1 MLRILSIRVI
11 FRLRGVKMKKKF
23 KVLVWIVSILTIV
36 LAVSLGAVFRT
47 NDVLPAS
54 SNNIVES
61 TLDNKK
67 EFEET
72 TITIGSTGDI
82 LIHSPI
88 FRSVY
93 NSENGTYDFDNIF
106 KYVNDI
112 YSSYDLMVADLEQPL
127 GGEEKGY
134 SGFPLF
140 NAPDS
145 IADALKNNGV
155 DLLLTANNHCYD
167 QSSDGFYRTMSV
179 LKERQIEFI
188 GSREVNDKPYIV
200 KDVNGIK
207 VGMINYTYET
217 EALTDTK
224 YINGIPM
231 NSETAPL
238 LNSFNY
244 SKLDEFY
251 SEFQTNMNNMYA
263 DGADV
268 IIAYMHWGEEYSL
281 SANDYQ
287 KKIAQ
292 KLCDFGVDAIVGGH
306 THCIEPTDLLYS
318 EISGKQTPIIYSTGN
333 QLSNQRKETLSKFTY
348 NTPYF
353 EDGVIYELSFKRKA
367 DGSVVLSDVSY
378 TATWCN
384 LFDGHY
390 RIIPLDDEHKS
401 SVAHLGRTTEM
412 KNSLKRTKSLLDEG
426 IKKFKNEYEQVDLR
440 NKLTE

>member
-1 MLRILSIRVI
+1 MKNKSKIVI
-11 FRLRGVKMKKKF
+11 WAASL
-23 KVLVWIVSILTIV
+23 LIISLTIV
-36 LAVSLGAVFRT
+36 FG
-47 NDVLPAS
+47 VLNRNTEKISPVN
-54 SNNIVES
+54 SNNIVTSE
-61 TLDNKK
+61 NKETDSK
-67 EFEET
+67 NSQKYEET
-72 TITIGSTGDI
+72 TIKIGTVGDI

-93 NSENGTYDFDNIF
+93 DSASDSYDFNDIF
-106 KYVNDI
+106 KYVKDI

-127 GGEEKGY
+127 GGKEKGY

-179 LKERQIEFI
+179 LKEKQIDFI
-188 GSREVNDKPYIV
+188 GTREKESKPYII
-200 KDVNGIK
+200 KDISGIK

-217 EALTDTK
+217 EALTDTT
-224 YINGIPM
+224 YVNGIPM
-231 NSETAPL
+231 NSETSPL

-244 SKLDEFY
+244 NNLDKFYTEFK
-251 SEFQTNMNNMYA
+251 TNMDSMYA

-268 IIAYMHWGEEYSL
+268 IIAFMHWGEEYSL

-306 THCIEPTDLLYS
+306 THCIEPTDLITS
-318 EISGKQTPIIYSTGN
+318 QVSGKQTPIIYSLGN
-333 QLSNQRKETLSKFTY
+333 QLSNQRKETLSKFSY
-348 NTPYF
+348 DSPYF
-353 EDGVIYELSFKRKA
+353 EDGVIYEVSFTRKA

-384 LFDGHY
+384 LFDTQY

-401 SVAHLGRTTEM
+401 AVAHLGRTSEM
-412 KNSLKRTKSLLDEG
+412 QNSLKRTKGLLDEG
-426 IKKFKNEYEQVDLR
+426 IEKFKNEYKQIDLR
-440 NKLTE
+440 KNK

>member
-1 MLRILSIRVI
+1 MKNKSKIVI
-11 FRLRGVKMKKKF
+11 WAASL
-23 KVLVWIVSILTIV
+23 LIISLTIV
-36 LAVSLGAVFRT
+36 FG
-47 NDVLPAS
+47 VLNRNTEKISPVN
-54 SNNIVES
+54 SNNIVTSE
-61 TLDNKK
+61 NKETDSK
-67 EFEET
+67 NSQKYEET
-72 TITIGSTGDI
+72 TIKIGTVGDI

-93 NSENGTYDFDNIF
+93 DSASDSYDFNDIF
-106 KYVNDI
+106 KYVKDI

-127 GGEEKGY
+127 GGKEKGY

-179 LKERQIEFI
+179 LKEKQIDFI
-188 GSREVNDKPYIV
+188 GTREKESKPYII
-200 KDVNGIK
+200 KDISGIK

-217 EALTDTK
+217 EALTDTT
-224 YINGIPM
+224 YVNGIPM
-231 NSETAPL
+231 NSETSPL

-244 SKLDEFY
+244 NNLDKFYTEFK
-251 SEFQTNMNNMYA
+251 TNMDSMYA

-268 IIAYMHWGEEYSL
+268 IIAFMHWGEEYSL

-306 THCIEPTDLLYS
+306 THCIEPTDLITS
-318 EISGKQTPIIYSTGN
+318 QVSGKQTPIIYSVGN
-333 QLSNQRKETLSKFTY
+333 QLSNQRKETLSKFSY
-348 NTPYF
+348 DSPYF
-353 EDGVIYELSFKRKA
+353 EDGVIYEVSFTRKA

-384 LFDGHY
+384 LFDTQY

-401 SVAHLGRTTEM
+401 AVAHLGRTSEM
-412 KNSLKRTKSLLDEG
+412 QNSLKRTKGLLDEG
-426 IKKFKNEYEQVDLR
+426 IEKFKNEYKQIDLR
-440 NKLTE
+440 KNK

>member
-1 MLRILSIRVI
+1 
-11 FRLRGVKMKKKF
+11 MKKNAKI
-23 KVLVWIVSILTIV
+23 LIWISSLLIIAIVMGFGVYSRNNETVPVSGGNVAET
-36 LAVSLGAVFRT
+36 AVT
-47 NDVLPAS
+47 
-54 SNNIVES
+54 
-61 TLDNKK
+61 TKK
-67 EFEET
+67 HKET

-93 NSENGTYDFDNIF
+93 DSKSDTYDFNSIF
-106 KYVNDI
+106 KYVKDI

-145 IADALKNNGV
+145 IADALKNSGV
-155 DLLLTANNHCYD
+155 DLLLTANNHSYD
-167 QSSDGFYRTMSV
+167 QGSDGFFRTMSV
-179 LKERQIEFI
+179 LKNKRIEFI
-188 GSREVNDKPYIV
+188 GTREKDAKPYIV
-200 KDVNGIK
+200 KDIQGIK

-231 NSETAPL
+231 NSETSPL

-244 SKLDEFY
+244 DRLDEFY
-251 SEFQTNMNNMYA
+251 AEFKTNMSNMYE

-306 THCIEPTDLLYS
+306 THCIEPTDLLSS

-333 QLSNQRKETLSKFTY
+333 QLSNQRKETMSEFTY
-348 NTPYF
+348 DTPYF
-353 EDGVIYELSFKRKA
+353 EDGVIYELSFTRKV
-367 DGSVVLSDVSY
+367 DGSVVLSNVSY

-384 LFDGHY
+384 LFDGQY
-390 RIIPLDDEHKS
+390 RIIPLGNEYKNLIS
-401 SVAHLGRTTEM
+401 HLGRDSEM
-412 KNSLKRTKSLLDEG
+412 QNSLNRTKSLLDKG
-426 IKKFKNEYEQVDLR
+426 IKKFKKKIQAN
-440 NKLTE
+440 

>member
-1 MLRILSIRVI
+1 MKNKSKIVI
-11 FRLRGVKMKKKF
+11 WAASL
-23 KVLVWIVSILTIV
+23 LIISLTIV
-36 LAVSLGAVFRT
+36 FG
-47 NDVLPAS
+47 VLNRNTEKISPVN
-54 SNNIVES
+54 SNNIVTSE
-61 TLDNKK
+61 NKETDSK
-67 EFEET
+67 NSQKYEET
-72 TITIGSTGDI
+72 TIKIGTVGDI

-93 NSENGTYDFDNIF
+93 DSASDSYDFNDIF
-106 KYVNDI
+106 KYVKDV

-127 GGEEKGY
+127 GGKEKGY

-179 LKERQIEFI
+179 LKEKQIDFI
-188 GSREVNDKPYIV
+188 GTREKESKPYII
-200 KDVNGIK
+200 KDISGIK

-217 EALTDTK
+217 EALTDTT
-224 YINGIPM
+224 YVNGIPM
-231 NSETAPL
+231 NSETSPL

-244 SKLDEFY
+244 NNLDKFYTEFK
-251 SEFQTNMNNMYA
+251 TNMDSMYA

-268 IIAYMHWGEEYSL
+268 IIAFMHWGEEYSL

-292 KLCDFGVDAIVGGH
+292 KLCDFGVDAIIGGH
-306 THCIEPTDLLYS
+306 THCIEPTDLITS
-318 EISGKQTPIIYSTGN
+318 QVSGKQTPIIYSVGN
-333 QLSNQRKETLSKFTY
+333 QLSNQRKETLSKFSY
-348 NTPYF
+348 DSPYF
-353 EDGVIYELSFKRKA
+353 EDGVIYEVSFTRKA

-384 LFDGHY
+384 LFDTQY

-401 SVAHLGRTTEM
+401 AVAHLGRTSEM
-412 KNSLKRTKSLLDEG
+412 QNSLKRTKGLLDKG
-426 IKKFKNEYEQVDLR
+426 IEKFKNEYKQIDLR
-440 NKLTE
+440 KNK

>member
-1 MLRILSIRVI
+1 MKNKSKIVI
-11 FRLRGVKMKKKF
+11 WAASL
-23 KVLVWIVSILTIV
+23 LIISLTIV
-36 LAVSLGAVFRT
+36 FG
-47 NDVLPAS
+47 VLNRNTEKISPVN
-54 SNNIVES
+54 SNNIVTSE
-61 TLDNKK
+61 NKETDSK
-67 EFEET
+67 NSQKYEET
-72 TITIGSTGDI
+72 TIKIGTVGDI

-93 NSENGTYDFDNIF
+93 DSASDSYDFNDIF
-106 KYVNDI
+106 KYVKDI

-127 GGEEKGY
+127 GGKEKGY

-179 LKERQIEFI
+179 LKEKQIDFI
-188 GSREVNDKPYIV
+188 GTREKESKPYII
-200 KDVNGIK
+200 KDISGIK

-217 EALTDTK
+217 EALTDTT
-224 YINGIPM
+224 YVNGIPM
-231 NSETAPL
+231 NSETSPL

-244 SKLDEFY
+244 NNLDKFYTEFK
-251 SEFQTNMNNMYA
+251 TNMDSMYA

-268 IIAYMHWGEEYSL
+268 IIAFMHWGEEYSL

-306 THCIEPTDLLYS
+306 THCIEPTDLITS
-318 EISGKQTPIIYSTGN
+318 QVSGKQTPIIYSLGN
-333 QLSNQRKETLSKFTY
+333 QLSNQRKETLSKFSY
-348 NTPYF
+348 DSPYF
-353 EDGVIYELSFKRKA
+353 EDGVIYEVSFTRKA

-384 LFDGHY
+384 LFDTQY

-401 SVAHLGRTTEM
+401 AVAHLGRTSEM
-412 KNSLKRTKSLLDEG
+412 QNSLKRTKGLLDKG
-426 IKKFKNEYEQVDLR
+426 IEKFKNEYKQIDLR
-440 NKLTE
+440 KNK

>member
-1 MLRILSIRVI
+1 MKNKSKIVI
-11 FRLRGVKMKKKF
+11 WVAS
-23 KVLVWIVSILTIV
+23 LVIIALTITFGIFGRKEQV
-36 LAVSLGAVFRT
+36 VPVSG
-47 NDVLPAS
+47 
-54 SNNIVES
+54 NNVVETTQTS
-61 TLDNKK
+61 KQY
-67 EFEET
+67 EET
-72 TITIGSTGDI
+72 SIKIGSTGDI

-93 NSENGTYDFDNIF
+93 NSESDTYDFNNIF
-106 KYVNDI
+106 KYVKDI

-167 QSSDGFYRTMSV
+167 QSNDGFYRTMSV
-179 LKERQIEFI
+179 LKQKQIDFI
-188 GSREVNDKPYIV
+188 GTREAQDKPYII
-200 KDVNGIK
+200 KNINGIK

-217 EALTDTK
+217 ESLTDTK

-231 NSETAPL
+231 NSETSPL

-244 SKLDEFY
+244 NNLNAFYTEFE
-251 SEFQTNMNNMYA
+251 SNMDKMYQ

-287 KKIAQ
+287 KQIAQ

-306 THCIEPTDLLYS
+306 THCIEPTDLLFS

-333 QLSNQRKETLSKFTY
+333 QLSNQRKETLSKFSSS
-348 NTPYF
+348 TPYF
-353 EDGVIYELSFKRKA
+353 EDGVIYEIEFTRKS
-367 DGSVVLSDVSY
+367 DGSVVLSNVSY

-384 LFDGHY
+384 FFDGQY

-401 SVAHLGRTTEM
+401 TVSHLGRTTEM
-412 KNSLKRTKSLLDEG
+412 ENSLKRTKSLLDEG
-426 IKKFKNEYEQVDLR
+426 IKKFKTEYKQIDLR
-440 NKLTE
+440 KKK

>member
-1 MLRILSIRVI
+1 MKNKSKIVI
-11 FRLRGVKMKKKF
+11 WAASL
-23 KVLVWIVSILTIV
+23 LIISLTIV
-36 LAVSLGAVFRT
+36 FG
-47 NDVLPAS
+47 VLNRNTEKISPVN
-54 SNNIVES
+54 SNNIVTSE
-61 TLDNKK
+61 NKETDSK
-67 EFEET
+67 NSQKYEET
-72 TITIGSTGDI
+72 TIKIGTVGDI

-93 NSENGTYDFDNIF
+93 DSASDSYDFNDIF
-106 KYVNDI
+106 KYVKDV

-127 GGEEKGY
+127 GGKEKGY

-179 LKERQIEFI
+179 LKEKQIDFI
-188 GSREVNDKPYIV
+188 GTREKESKPYII
-200 KDVNGIK
+200 KDISGIK

-217 EALTDTK
+217 EALTDTT
-224 YINGIPM
+224 YVNGIPM
-231 NSETAPL
+231 NSETSPL

-244 SKLDEFY
+244 NNLDKFYTEFK
-251 SEFQTNMNNMYA
+251 TNMDSMYA

-268 IIAYMHWGEEYSL
+268 IIAFMHWGEEYSL

-306 THCIEPTDLLYS
+306 THCIEPTDLITS
-318 EISGKQTPIIYSTGN
+318 QVSGKQTPIIYSVGN
-333 QLSNQRKETLSKFTY
+333 QLSNQRKETLSKFSY
-348 NTPYF
+348 DSPYF
-353 EDGVIYELSFKRKA
+353 EDGVIYEVSFTRKA

-384 LFDGHY
+384 LFDTQY

-401 SVAHLGRTTEM
+401 AVAHLGRTSEM
-412 KNSLKRTKSLLDEG
+412 QNSLKRTKGLLDEG
-426 IKKFKNEYEQVDLR
+426 IEKFKNEYKQIDLR
-440 NKLTE
+440 KNK

>member
-1 MLRILSIRVI
+1 MKNKSKIVI
-11 FRLRGVKMKKKF
+11 WAASL
-23 KVLVWIVSILTIV
+23 LIISLTIV
-36 LAVSLGAVFRT
+36 FG
-47 NDVLPAS
+47 VLNRNTEKISPVN
-54 SNNIVES
+54 SNNIVTSE
-61 TLDNKK
+61 NKETVSENNQK
-67 EFEET
+67 YEET
-72 TITIGSTGDI
+72 TIKIGTVGDI

-93 NSENGTYDFDNIF
+93 DSASDSYDFNDIF
-106 KYVNDI
+106 KYVKDV

-127 GGEEKGY
+127 GGKEKGY

-179 LKERQIEFI
+179 LKEKQIDFI
-188 GSREVNDKPYIV
+188 GTREKESKPYII
-200 KDVNGIK
+200 KDISGIK

-217 EALTDTK
+217 EALTDTT
-224 YINGIPM
+224 YVNGIPM
-231 NSETAPL
+231 NSETSPL

-244 SKLDEFY
+244 NNLDKFYTEFK
-251 SEFQTNMNNMYA
+251 TNMDSMYA

-268 IIAYMHWGEEYSL
+268 IIAFMHWGEEYSL

-292 KLCDFGVDAIVGGH
+292 KLCDFGVDAIIGGH
-306 THCIEPTDLLYS
+306 THCIEPTDLITS
-318 EISGKQTPIIYSTGN
+318 QVSGKQTPIIYSVGN
-333 QLSNQRKETLSKFTY
+333 QLSNQRKETLSKFSY
-348 NTPYF
+348 DSPYF
-353 EDGVIYELSFKRKA
+353 EDGVIYEVSFTRKA

-384 LFDGHY
+384 LFDTQY

-401 SVAHLGRTTEM
+401 AVAHLGRTSEM
-412 KNSLKRTKSLLDEG
+412 QNSLKRTKGLLDKG
-426 IKKFKNEYEQVDLR
+426 IEKFKNEYKQIDLR
-440 NKLTE
+440 KNK

>member
-1 MLRILSIRVI
+1 MKNKSKIVI
-11 FRLRGVKMKKKF
+11 WAASL
-23 KVLVWIVSILTIV
+23 LIISLTIV
-36 LAVSLGAVFRT
+36 FG
-47 NDVLPAS
+47 VLNRNTEKISPVN
-54 SNNIVES
+54 SNNIVTSE
-61 TLDNKK
+61 NKETDSK
-67 EFEET
+67 NSQKYEET
-72 TITIGSTGDI
+72 TIKIGTVGDI

-93 NSENGTYDFDNIF
+93 DSASDSYDFNDIF
-106 KYVNDI
+106 KYVKDV

-127 GGEEKGY
+127 GGKEKGY

-179 LKERQIEFI
+179 LKEKQIDFI
-188 GSREVNDKPYIV
+188 GTREKESKPYII
-200 KDVNGIK
+200 KDISGIK

-217 EALTDTK
+217 EALTDTT
-224 YINGIPM
+224 YVNGIPM
-231 NSETAPL
+231 NSETSPL

-244 SKLDEFY
+244 NNLDKFYTEFK
-251 SEFQTNMNNMYA
+251 TNMDSMYA

-268 IIAYMHWGEEYSL
+268 IIAFMHWGEEYSL

-292 KLCDFGVDAIVGGH
+292 KLCDFGVDAIIGGH
-306 THCIEPTDLLYS
+306 THCIEPTDLITS
-318 EISGKQTPIIYSTGN
+318 QVSGKQTPIIYSLGN
-333 QLSNQRKETLSKFTY
+333 QLSNQRKETLSKFSY
-348 NTPYF
+348 DSPYF
-353 EDGVIYELSFKRKA
+353 EDGVIYEVSFTRKA

-384 LFDGHY
+384 LFDTQY

-401 SVAHLGRTTEM
+401 AVAHLGRTSEM
-412 KNSLKRTKSLLDEG
+412 QNSLKRTKGLLDKG
-426 IKKFKNEYEQVDLR
+426 IEKFKNEYKQIDLR
-440 NKLTE
+440 KNK

>member
-1 MLRILSIRVI
+1 MKNKSKIVI
-11 FRLRGVKMKKKF
+11 WAASL
-23 KVLVWIVSILTIV
+23 LIISLTIV
-36 LAVSLGAVFRT
+36 FG
-47 NDVLPAS
+47 VLNRNTEKISPVN
-54 SNNIVES
+54 SNNIVTSE
-61 TLDNKK
+61 NKETDSK
-67 EFEET
+67 NSQKYEET
-72 TITIGSTGDI
+72 TIKIGTVGDI

-93 NSENGTYDFDNIF
+93 DSASDSYDFNDIF
-106 KYVNDI
+106 KYVKDV

-127 GGEEKGY
+127 GGKEKGY

-179 LKERQIEFI
+179 LKEKQIDFI
-188 GSREVNDKPYIV
+188 GTREKESKPYII
-200 KDVNGIK
+200 KDISGIK

-217 EALTDTK
+217 EALTDTT
-224 YINGIPM
+224 YVNGIPM
-231 NSETAPL
+231 NSETSPL

-244 SKLDEFY
+244 NNLDKFYTEFK
-251 SEFQTNMNNMYA
+251 TNMDSMYA

-268 IIAYMHWGEEYSL
+268 IIAFMHWGEEYSL

-306 THCIEPTDLLYS
+306 THCIEPTDLITS
-318 EISGKQTPIIYSTGN
+318 QVSGKQTPIIYSVGN
-333 QLSNQRKETLSKFTY
+333 QLSNQRKETLSKFSY
-348 NTPYF
+348 DSPYF
-353 EDGVIYELSFKRKA
+353 EDGVIYEVSFTRKA

-384 LFDGHY
+384 LFDTQY

-401 SVAHLGRTTEM
+401 AVAHLGRTSEM
-412 KNSLKRTKSLLDEG
+412 QNSLKRTKGLLDKG
-426 IKKFKNEYEQVDLR
+426 IEKFKNEYKQIDLR
-440 NKLTE
+440 KNK

>member
-1 MLRILSIRVI
+1 MKNKSKIVI
-11 FRLRGVKMKKKF
+11 WAASL
-23 KVLVWIVSILTIV
+23 LIISLTIV
-36 LAVSLGAVFRT
+36 FG
-47 NDVLPAS
+47 VLNRNTEKISPVN
-54 SNNIVES
+54 SNNIVTSE
-61 TLDNKK
+61 NKETDSK
-67 EFEET
+67 NSQKYEET
-72 TITIGSTGDI
+72 TIKIGTVGDI

-93 NSENGTYDFDNIF
+93 DSASDSYDFNDIF
-106 KYVNDI
+106 KYVKDI

-127 GGEEKGY
+127 GGKEKGY

-179 LKERQIEFI
+179 LKEKQIDFI
-188 GSREVNDKPYIV
+188 GTREKESKPYII
-200 KDVNGIK
+200 KDISGIK

-217 EALTDTK
+217 EALTDTT
-224 YINGIPM
+224 YVNGIPM
-231 NSETAPL
+231 NSETSPL

-244 SKLDEFY
+244 NNLDKFYTEFK
-251 SEFQTNMNNMYA
+251 TNMDSMYA

-268 IIAYMHWGEEYSL
+268 IIAFMHWGEEYSL

-292 KLCDFGVDAIVGGH
+292 KLCDFGVDAIIGGH
-306 THCIEPTDLLYS
+306 THCIEPTDLITS
-318 EISGKQTPIIYSTGN
+318 QVSGKQTPIIYSLGN
-333 QLSNQRKETLSKFTY
+333 QLSNQRKETLSKFSY
-348 NTPYF
+348 DSPYF
-353 EDGVIYELSFKRKA
+353 EDGVIYEVSFTRKA

-384 LFDGHY
+384 LFDTHY

-401 SVAHLGRTTEM
+401 AVAHLGRTSEM
-412 KNSLKRTKSLLDEG
+412 QNSLKRTKGLLDKG
-426 IKKFKNEYEQVDLR
+426 IEKFKNEYKQIDLR
-440 NKLTE
+440 KNK

>member
-1 MLRILSIRVI
+1 MKNKSKIVI
-11 FRLRGVKMKKKF
+11 WAASL
-23 KVLVWIVSILTIV
+23 LIISLTIV
-36 LAVSLGAVFRT
+36 FG
-47 NDVLPAS
+47 VLNRNTEKISPVN
-54 SNNIVES
+54 SNNIVTSE
-61 TLDNKK
+61 NKETDSK
-67 EFEET
+67 NSQKYEET
-72 TITIGSTGDI
+72 TIKIGTVGDI

-93 NSENGTYDFDNIF
+93 DSASDSYDFNDIF
-106 KYVNDI
+106 KYVKDI

-127 GGEEKGY
+127 GGKEKGY

-179 LKERQIEFI
+179 LKEKQIDFI
-188 GSREVNDKPYIV
+188 GTREKESKPYII
-200 KDVNGIK
+200 KDISGIK

-217 EALTDTK
+217 EALTDTT
-224 YINGIPM
+224 YVNGIPM
-231 NSETAPL
+231 NSETSPL

-244 SKLDEFY
+244 NNLDKFYTEFK
-251 SEFQTNMNNMYA
+251 TNMDSMYA

-268 IIAYMHWGEEYSL
+268 IIAFMHWGEEYSL

-292 KLCDFGVDAIVGGH
+292 KLCDFGVDAIIGGH
-306 THCIEPTDLLYS
+306 THCIEPTDLITS
-318 EISGKQTPIIYSTGN
+318 QVSGKQTPIIYSVGN
-333 QLSNQRKETLSKFTY
+333 QLSNQRKETLSKFSY
-348 NTPYF
+348 DSPYF
-353 EDGVIYELSFKRKA
+353 EDGVIYEVSFTRKA

-384 LFDGHY
+384 LFDTQY

-401 SVAHLGRTTEM
+401 AVAHLGRTSEM
-412 KNSLKRTKSLLDEG
+412 QNSLKRTKGLLDKG
-426 IKKFKNEYEQVDLR
+426 IEKFKNEYKQIDLR
-440 NKLTE
+440 KNK

>member
-1 MLRILSIRVI
+1 MKNKSKIVI
-11 FRLRGVKMKKKF
+11 WAASL
-23 KVLVWIVSILTIV
+23 LIISLTIV
-36 LAVSLGAVFRT
+36 FG
-47 NDVLPAS
+47 VLNRNTEKISPVN
-54 SNNIVES
+54 SNNIVTSE
-61 TLDNKK
+61 NKETDSK
-67 EFEET
+67 NSQKYEET
-72 TITIGSTGDI
+72 TIKIGTVGDI

-93 NSENGTYDFDNIF
+93 DSASDSYDFNDIF
-106 KYVNDI
+106 KYVKDV

-127 GGEEKGY
+127 GGKEKGY

-179 LKERQIEFI
+179 LKEKQIDFI
-188 GSREVNDKPYIV
+188 GTREKESKPYII
-200 KDVNGIK
+200 KDIQGIK

-217 EALTDTK
+217 EALTDTT
-224 YINGIPM
+224 YVNGIPM
-231 NSETAPL
+231 NSETSPL

-244 SKLDEFY
+244 NNLDKFYTEFK
-251 SEFQTNMNNMYA
+251 TNMDSMYA

-268 IIAYMHWGEEYSL
+268 IIAFMHWGEEYSL

-292 KLCDFGVDAIVGGH
+292 KLCDFGVDAIIGGH
-306 THCIEPTDLLYS
+306 THCIEPTDLITS
-318 EISGKQTPIIYSTGN
+318 QVSGKQTPIIYSLGN
-333 QLSNQRKETLSKFTY
+333 QLSNQRKETLSKFSY
-348 NTPYF
+348 DSPYF
-353 EDGVIYELSFKRKA
+353 EDGVIYEVSFTRKA

-384 LFDGHY
+384 LFDTQY

-401 SVAHLGRTTEM
+401 AVAHLGRTSEM
-412 KNSLKRTKSLLDEG
+412 QNSLKRTKGLLDKG
-426 IKKFKNEYEQVDLR
+426 IEKFKNEYKQIDLR
-440 NKLTE
+440 KNK

>member
-1 MLRILSIRVI
+1 MKNKSKIVI
-11 FRLRGVKMKKKF
+11 WAASL
-23 KVLVWIVSILTIV
+23 LIISLTIV
-36 LAVSLGAVFRT
+36 FG
-47 NDVLPAS
+47 VLNRNTEKISPVN
-54 SNNIVES
+54 SNNIVTSE
-61 TLDNKK
+61 NKETDSK
-67 EFEET
+67 NSQKYEET
-72 TITIGSTGDI
+72 TIKIGTVGDI

-93 NSENGTYDFDNIF
+93 DSASDSYDFNDIF
-106 KYVNDI
+106 KYVKDI

-127 GGEEKGY
+127 GGKEKGY

-179 LKERQIEFI
+179 LKEKQIDFI
-188 GSREVNDKPYIV
+188 GTREKESKPYII
-200 KDVNGIK
+200 KDISGIK

-217 EALTDTK
+217 EALTDTT
-224 YINGIPM
+224 YVNGIPM
-231 NSETAPL
+231 NSETSPL

-244 SKLDEFY
+244 NNLDKFYTEFK
-251 SEFQTNMNNMYA
+251 TNMDSMYA

-268 IIAYMHWGEEYSL
+268 IIAFMHWGEEYSL

-306 THCIEPTDLLYS
+306 THCIEPTDLITS
-318 EISGKQTPIIYSTGN
+318 QVSGKQTPIIYSVGN
-333 QLSNQRKETLSKFTY
+333 QLSNQRKETLSKFSY
-348 NTPYF
+348 DSPYF
-353 EDGVIYELSFKRKA
+353 EDGVIYEVSFTRKA

-384 LFDGHY
+384 LFDTQY

-401 SVAHLGRTTEM
+401 AVAHLGRTLEM
-412 KNSLKRTKSLLDEG
+412 QNSLKRTKGLLDKG
-426 IKKFKNEYEQVDLR
+426 IEKFKNEYKQIDLR
-440 NKLTE
+440 KNK

>member
-1 MLRILSIRVI
+1 MRKSQKIILWLFSIVMI
-11 FRLRGVKMKKKF
+11 
-23 KVLVWIVSILTIV
+23 VLVIIFAINTKPEVV
-36 LAVSLGAVFRT
+36 E
-47 NDVLPAS
+47 PANS
-54 SNNIVES
+54 SNISKTEKVN
-61 TLDNKK
+61 DNKNK
-67 EFEET
+67 DQYTEE

-93 NSENGTYDFDNIF
+93 NSDTDTYDFNDIF
-106 KYVNDI
+106 KYVKDI
-112 YSSYDLMVADLEQPL
+112 YSSYDYMVADLEQPL
-127 GGEEKGY
+127 GGKDKGY

-145 IADALKNNGV
+145 IADALKNNSV

-179 LKERQIEFI
+179 LKEKNIEFI
-188 GSREVNDKPYIV
+188 GTRENESKPYIV
-200 KDVNGIK
+200 KDIKGIK

-217 EALTDTK
+217 EALSDTK
-224 YINGIPM
+224 YVNGIPM

-244 SKLDEFY
+244 NNLEEFY
-251 SEFQTNMNNMYA
+251 TEFEKNMDDMYN

-268 IIAYMHWGEEYSL
+268 IIAYMHWGTEYLL

-292 KLCDFGVDAIVGGH
+292 KLCDLGVDAIVGGH
-306 THCIEPTDLLYS
+306 THCIEPIDLLTS
-318 EISGKQTPIIYSTGN
+318 DISGKQTPIIYSTGN
-333 QLSNQRKETLSKFTY
+333 QLSNQRKETLSEFTY
-348 NTPYF
+348 DTPYF
-353 EDGVIYELSFKRKA
+353 EDGVIYELSFTKKA

-384 LFDGHY
+384 LFDSQY
-390 RIIPLDDEHKS
+390 RIIPLDESNKYQD
-401 SVAHLGRTTEM
+401 SVSHLGRTSEM
-412 KNSLKRTKSLLDEG
+412 ESSLKRTKGLLDDG
-426 IKKFKNEYEQVDLR
+426 IEKFKNEYKQIDLR
-440 NKLTE
+440 KSK

>member
-1 MLRILSIRVI
+1 MKNKSKIVI
-11 FRLRGVKMKKKF
+11 WAASL
-23 KVLVWIVSILTIV
+23 LIISLTIV
-36 LAVSLGAVFRT
+36 FG
-47 NDVLPAS
+47 VLNRNTEKISPVN
-54 SNNIVES
+54 SNNIVTSE
-61 TLDNKK
+61 NKETDSK
-67 EFEET
+67 NSQKYEET
-72 TITIGSTGDI
+72 TIKIGTVGDI

-93 NSENGTYDFDNIF
+93 DSASDSYDFNDIF
-106 KYVNDI
+106 KYVKDI

-127 GGEEKGY
+127 GGKEKGY

-179 LKERQIEFI
+179 LKEKQIDFI
-188 GSREVNDKPYIV
+188 GTREKESKPYII
-200 KDVNGIK
+200 KDISGIK

-217 EALTDTK
+217 EALTDTT
-224 YINGIPM
+224 YVNGIPM
-231 NSETAPL
+231 NSETSPL

-244 SKLDEFY
+244 NNLDKFYTEFK
-251 SEFQTNMNNMYA
+251 TNMDSMYA

-268 IIAYMHWGEEYSL
+268 IIAFMHWGEEYSL

-292 KLCDFGVDAIVGGH
+292 KLCDFGVDAIIGGH
-306 THCIEPTDLLYS
+306 THCIEPTDLITS
-318 EISGKQTPIIYSTGN
+318 QVSGKQTPIIYSLGN
-333 QLSNQRKETLSKFTY
+333 QLSNQRKETLSKFSY
-348 NTPYF
+348 DSPYF
-353 EDGVIYELSFKRKA
+353 EDGVIYEVSFTRKA

-384 LFDGHY
+384 LFDTQY

-401 SVAHLGRTTEM
+401 AVAHLGRTSEM
-412 KNSLKRTKSLLDEG
+412 QNSLKRTKGLLDKG
-426 IKKFKNEYEQVDLR
+426 IEKFKNEYKQIDLR
-440 NKLTE
+440 KNK

>member
-1 MLRILSIRVI
+1 MKNKSKIVI
-11 FRLRGVKMKKKF
+11 WAASL
-23 KVLVWIVSILTIV
+23 LIISLTIV
-36 LAVSLGAVFRT
+36 FG
-47 NDVLPAS
+47 VLNRNTEKISPVN
-54 SNNIVES
+54 SNNIVTSE
-61 TLDNKK
+61 NKETDSK
-67 EFEET
+67 NSQKYEET
-72 TITIGSTGDI
+72 TIKIGTVGDI

-93 NSENGTYDFDNIF
+93 DSASDSYDFNDIF
-106 KYVNDI
+106 KYVKDI

-127 GGEEKGY
+127 GGKEKGY

-179 LKERQIEFI
+179 LKEKQIDFI
-188 GSREVNDKPYIV
+188 GTREKESKPYII
-200 KDVNGIK
+200 KDISGIK

-217 EALTDTK
+217 EALTDTT
-224 YINGIPM
+224 YVNGIPM
-231 NSETAPL
+231 NSETSPL

-244 SKLDEFY
+244 NNLDKFYTEFK
-251 SEFQTNMNNMYA
+251 TNMDSMYA

-268 IIAYMHWGEEYSL
+268 IIAFMHWGEEYSL

-306 THCIEPTDLLYS
+306 THCIEPTDLITS
-318 EISGKQTPIIYSTGN
+318 QVSGKQTPIIYSVGN
-333 QLSNQRKETLSKFTY
+333 QLSNQRKETLSKFSY
-348 NTPYF
+348 DSPYF
-353 EDGVIYELSFKRKA
+353 EDGVIYEVSFTRKA

-384 LFDGHY
+384 LFDTQY

-401 SVAHLGRTTEM
+401 AVAHLGRTSEM
-412 KNSLKRTKSLLDEG
+412 QNSLKRTKGLLDKG
-426 IKKFKNEYEQVDLR
+426 IEKFKNEYKQIDLR
-440 NKLTE
+440 KNK

>member
-1 MLRILSIRVI
+1 MKNKSKIVI
-11 FRLRGVKMKKKF
+11 WAASL
-23 KVLVWIVSILTIV
+23 LIISLTIV
-36 LAVSLGAVFRT
+36 FG
-47 NDVLPAS
+47 VLNRNTEKISPVN
-54 SNNIVES
+54 SNNIVTSE
-61 TLDNKK
+61 NKETDSK
-67 EFEET
+67 NSQKYEET
-72 TITIGSTGDI
+72 TIKIGTVGDI

-93 NSENGTYDFDNIF
+93 DSASDSYDFNDIF
-106 KYVNDI
+106 KYVKDV

-127 GGEEKGY
+127 GGKEKGY

-179 LKERQIEFI
+179 LKENQIDFI
-188 GSREVNDKPYIV
+188 GTREKESKPYII
-200 KDVNGIK
+200 KDISGIK

-217 EALTDTK
+217 EALTDTT
-224 YINGIPM
+224 YVNGIPM
-231 NSETAPL
+231 NSETSPL

-244 SKLDEFY
+244 NNLDKFYTEFK
-251 SEFQTNMNNMYA
+251 TNMDSMYA

-268 IIAYMHWGEEYSL
+268 IIAFMHWGEEYSL

-292 KLCDFGVDAIVGGH
+292 KLCDFGVDAIIGGH
-306 THCIEPTDLLYS
+306 THCIEPTDLITS
-318 EISGKQTPIIYSTGN
+318 QVSGKQTPIIYSLGN
-333 QLSNQRKETLSKFTY
+333 QLSNQRKETLSKFSY
-348 NTPYF
+348 DSPYF
-353 EDGVIYELSFKRKA
+353 EDGVIYEVSFTRKA

-384 LFDGHY
+384 LFDTQY

-401 SVAHLGRTTEM
+401 AVAHLGRTSEM
-412 KNSLKRTKSLLDEG
+412 QNSLKRTKGLLDEG
-426 IKKFKNEYEQVDLR
+426 IEKFKNEYKQIDLR
-440 NKLTE
+440 KNK

>member
-1 MLRILSIRVI
+1 MKNKSKIVI
-11 FRLRGVKMKKKF
+11 WAASL
-23 KVLVWIVSILTIV
+23 LIISLTIV
-36 LAVSLGAVFRT
+36 FG
-47 NDVLPAS
+47 VLNRNTEKISPVN
-54 SNNIVES
+54 SNNIVTSE
-61 TLDNKK
+61 NKETDSK
-67 EFEET
+67 NSQKYEET
-72 TITIGSTGDI
+72 TIKIGTVGDI

-93 NSENGTYDFDNIF
+93 DSASDSYDFNDIF
-106 KYVNDI
+106 KYVKDI

-127 GGEEKGY
+127 GGKEKGY

-179 LKERQIEFI
+179 LKEKQIDFI
-188 GSREVNDKPYIV
+188 GTREKESKPYII
-200 KDVNGIK
+200 KDISGIK

-217 EALTDTK
+217 EALTDTT
-224 YINGIPM
+224 YVNGIPM
-231 NSETAPL
+231 NSETSPL

-244 SKLDEFY
+244 NNLDKFYTEFK
-251 SEFQTNMNNMYA
+251 TNMDSMYA

-268 IIAYMHWGEEYSL
+268 IIAFMHWGEEYSL

-292 KLCDFGVDAIVGGH
+292 KLCDFGVDAIIGGH
-306 THCIEPTDLLYS
+306 THCIEPTDLITS
-318 EISGKQTPIIYSTGN
+318 QVSGKQTPIIYSLGN
-333 QLSNQRKETLSKFTY
+333 QLSNQRKETLSKFSY
-348 NTPYF
+348 DSPYF
-353 EDGVIYELSFKRKA
+353 EDGVIYEVSFTRKA

-384 LFDGHY
+384 LFDTQY
-390 RIIPLDDEHKS
+390 RIIPLDDEYKS
-401 SVAHLGRTTEM
+401 DVAHLGRTSEM
-412 KNSLKRTKSLLDEG
+412 QNSLKRTKGLLDKG
-426 IKKFKNEYEQVDLR
+426 IEKFKNEYKQIDLR
-440 NKLTE
+440 KNK